1 MRWNSMI
8 QDSVDG
14 SVSSRRV
21 VTLVAFILCVVAFI
35 ANLFFNMKIDQF
47 IFDSMSYIAMVGLSA
62 TVAEKFSNSA
72 SIKTREKYYLEE
84 EREYNRQNNNSRNR
98 ATRIPKQHDP
108 LI

>member
-1 MRWNSMI
+1 MI
-8 QDSVDG
+8 QDGVDG

-21 VTLVAFILCVVAFI
+21 ITLIAFLLCVVAFI

-72 SIKTREKYYLEE
+72 SIKTREKYYREE
-84 EREYNRQNNNSRNR
+84 ERDYYQYNEQNNPRR
-98 ATRIPKQHDP
+98 RGTRIPKQQDP